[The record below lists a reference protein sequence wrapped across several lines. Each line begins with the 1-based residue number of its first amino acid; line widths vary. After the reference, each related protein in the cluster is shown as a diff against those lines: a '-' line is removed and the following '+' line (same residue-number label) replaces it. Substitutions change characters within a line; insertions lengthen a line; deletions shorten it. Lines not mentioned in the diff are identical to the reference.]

1 MGSHINSGL
10 DDSLGWCPECG
21 HSGRSGDRSHLNL
34 GEKPVSSGAAAS
46 QNAPPPPY
54 SMSDSR
60 KSCLLGSPLE
70 SLLSLGTTAAWVAL
84 GVTLGVLY
92 HSRFPESC
100 QPPSPGCF
108 HSGGGVGNQLHS
120 SAVSKITSPLQS
132 VLRNVSTS
140 FCSPDPSLPGR
151 VPSAIT
157 TGSTA
162 LPEILSLH
170 SLCSMQP

>member
-10 DDSLGWCPECG
+10 DNSLGWCPECG

-60 KSCLLGSPLE
+60 KSCLL
-70 SLLSLGTTAAWVAL
+70 AL

-120 SAVSKITSPLQS
+120 SAVSKIMSPLQS

-157 TGSTA
+157 TGSTP
-162 LPEILSLH
+162 LPEILSSH